1 METEQARCG
10 APFEVPQ
17 WLAPTWA
24 NVVSYSDSVRA
35 SNVFVRGAIAC
46 LALVGSA
53 WVCPRSAE
61 ADGLTVYP
69 PEEQDAVYALEV
81 HGAAIVPLERSTLCP
96 SGADCVFGG
105 GFGVGGLLLR
115 RSPDGIGLL
124 VGYEVWLLDGGGV
137 YEIAALHALRLG
149 LRWTLDVRSRV
160 QPFLQATAAALLLTD
175 PGQATSGGGGIT
187 VGGGMEIEMTAD
199 VSFALAAELA
209 FLSVGAFQTRDG
221 VLRARDF
228 GVNVALEMTAGL
240 VIVLGSTG
248 AR

>member
-1 METEQARCG
+1 M
-10 APFEVPQ
+10 
-17 WLAPTWA
+17 
-24 NVVSYSDSVRA
+24 
-35 SNVFVRGAIAC
+35 
-46 LALVGSA
+46 
-53 WVCPRSAE
+53 
-61 ADGLTVYP
+61 
-69 PEEQDAVYALEV
+69 
-81 HGAAIVPLERSTLCP
+81 
-96 SGADCVFGG
+96 
-105 GFGVGGLLLR
+105 GGLLLR